1 MKNACY
7 KGRMK
12 TWMLYCAALTATI
25 ITASA
30 PMSVNAR
37 SVDAFV
43 AEMKEKAR
51 AQGADEALLD
61 KVFAGFKPNK
71 KVMSAD
77 KAQPE
82 DKFKWTKYRNSIV
95 SDYRV
100 QQGRKLYRQHRTLLE
115 RVAKDYGVPA
125 KYIVALWGTETSY
138 GKVTGN
144 YSVPRAL
151 ATMAY
156 EGRREAFFTDEFLTS
171 LKIIQQGHISVEQ
184 MQGSWAG
191 AMGQSQ
197 FMPSSFM
204 RFAVDYDKD
213 GDKDIWTSLP
223 DVFASIANYLSQSG
237 WKADERWGRQVR
249 LPNGFDVTQENREA
263 FFPLTHWK
271 RQGMVYANGAPLP
284 DADVKAAFML
294 PGQLEEGAFLIYPN
308 YDVLLKWNFSRL
320 FATAVGLLADEIAA
334 GV

>member
-1 MKNACY
+1 MLATTKFMKRWKIYGAA
-7 KGRMK
+7 MAVAL
-12 TWMLYCAALTATI
+12 WCAG
-25 ITASA
+25 A
-30 PMSVNAR
+30 PMNVDAK
-37 SVDAFV
+37 SVDQFV
-43 AEMKEKAR
+43 TEMKAKAR
-51 AQGADEALLD
+51 AQGASDALLN

-71 KVMSAD
+71 KVISAD
-77 KAQPE
+77 KSQPE
-82 DKFKWTKYRNSIV
+82 DKFKWTKYKNSIV

-100 QQGRKLYRQHRTLLE
+100 QKGREHYRKHRALLD

-156 EGRREAFFTDEFLTS
+156 EGRREAFFTDEFLKS
-171 LKIIQQGHISVEQ
+171 LQIIQDGHITFED

-204 RFAVDYDKD
+204 RFAVDYDGD
-213 GDKDIWTSLP
+213 GDKDIWNSLP
-223 DVFASIANYLSQSG
+223 DVFASIANYLSKSG
-237 WKADERWGRQVR
+237 WAEDERWGREVR
-249 LPNGFDVTQENREA
+249 LPAGFDLSQENREA
-263 FFPLTHWK
+263 FYPLSHWK
-271 RQGMVYANGAPLP
+271 RQGVTFANGAPLP
-284 DADVKAAFML
+284 DVDLKAAFML
-294 PGQLEEGAFLIYPN
+294 PGQPEEGAYLIYPN
-308 YDVLLKWNFSRL
+308 YDVFLKWNFSRL
-320 FATAVGLLADEIAA
+320 FATAVGLLADEIEA

>member
-1 MKNACY
+1 
-7 KGRMK
+7 
-12 TWMLYCAALTATI
+12 MLYCAALTVTI
-25 ITASA
+25 MTAGA
-30 PMSVNAR
+30 PMSVNAQ

-43 AEMKEKAR
+43 AEMKAKAR
-51 AQGADEALLD
+51 AQGADDALLN
-61 KVFAGFKPNK
+61 KVFAGFKPNQK
-71 KVMSAD
+71 IIGAD

-100 QQGRKLYRQHRTLLE
+100 QQGRKLYRQNRALLE
-115 RVAKDYGVPA
+115 RVAQDYGVPA

-144 YSVPRAL
+144 YNVPRAL

-156 EGRREAFFTDEFLTS
+156 EGRRKEFFTDEFLAS
-171 LKIIQQGHISVEQ
+171 LKIIQQGHISFEQ

-213 GDKDIWTSLP
+213 GDKDIWNSLP

-237 WKADERWGRQVR
+237 WKGDERWGRQVR
-249 LPNGFDVTQENREA
+249 LPNGFDISQENREA
-263 FFPLTHWK
+263 
-271 RQGMVYANGAPLP
+271 
-284 DADVKAAFML
+284 
-294 PGQLEEGAFLIYPN
+294 
-308 YDVLLKWNFSRL
+308 
-320 FATAVGLLADEIAA
+320 
-334 GV
+334 